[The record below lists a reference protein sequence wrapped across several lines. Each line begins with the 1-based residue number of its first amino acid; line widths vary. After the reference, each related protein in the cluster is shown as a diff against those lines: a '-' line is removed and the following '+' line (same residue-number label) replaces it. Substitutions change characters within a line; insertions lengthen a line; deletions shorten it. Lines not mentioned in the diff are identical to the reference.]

1 MKRLIIYAIIF
12 SITIALTTFFIT
24 RPYILNSNKIFNIFF
39 NNIYRKIDYVEIIGN
54 SLVSTDDIVACLY
67 TTDKNDKFLLK
78 DKESIINSLKNFNTI
93 ETVML
98 KYTLPTKL
106 TIIIKEREP
115 ILFYHDTY
123 GNVKIIDSNFQ
134 IFFDSHIKLNYLIY
148 LRGKYNENAT
158 RNFLKKLAQ
167 FPLIYENIT
176 EVENFH
182 DYRFNIVLNN
192 HLQVILPENKVEKYL
207 QTLEKYIIQY
217 NLLKSNIYRVDFR
230 NPNKVFIASSKY
242 ITKYEPTVN
251 QYIVHRENYIKDTR
265 YKEIISSALTK
276 IK

>member
-98 KYTLPTKL
+98 KYTLPKL
-106 TIIIKEREP
+106 LNIPSR
-115 ILFYHDTY
+115 
-123 GNVKIIDSNFQ
+123 KIQ
-134 IFFDSHIKLNYLIY
+134 RK
-148 LRGKYNENAT
+148 
-158 RNFLKKLAQ
+158 RNTQL
-167 FPLIYENIT
+167 
-176 EVENFH
+176 
-182 DYRFNIVLNN
+182 
-192 HLQVILPENKVEKYL
+192 
-207 QTLEKYIIQY
+207 
-217 NLLKSNIYRVDFR
+217 S
-230 NPNKVFIASSKY
+230 
-242 ITKYEPTVN
+242 
-251 QYIVHRENYIKDTR
+251 
-265 YKEIISSALTK
+265 
-276 IK
+276 